1 MKRVK
6 LKLKQLKDLM
16 LRFGNSRQQ
25 FFFSQ
30 KRGSIAIE
38 GAVCTLVVFIFLGG
52 LINLMEILN
61 QRLLSIRLTN
71 DLAISL
77 FNGRNT
83 NQAFLQGLVNQVMA
97 ANGVKGS
104 SATVNTMYVNGSGAL
119 RTFNYG
125 AGCSGPESSNG
136 AFLESLKPEIE
147 DYEDY
152 YQESSAGA
160 GAGMSSLAQVT
171 VCVPPPAF
179 YLNWTMLGIL
189 YHPQRHA
196 VTTIVSIPKPPK
208 HK

>member
-125 AGCSGPESSNG
+125 AGCSGPKSSIANG
-136 AFLESLKPEIE
+136 AFLEVLKSQFG
-147 DYEDY
+147 DFS
-152 YQESSAGA
+152 QAG
-160 GAGMSSLAQVT
+160 GALERTVNSLAQVT
-171 VCVPPPAF
+171 VCVPAPF
-179 YLNWTMLGIL
+179 YLNWAMLGYTPPTSIA
-189 YHPQRHA
+189 A
-196 VTTIVSIPKPPK
+196 VTMIGIPNPPK